1 MRDCL
6 FAIIALGCAQCP
18 GVSVN
23 MKVKEF
29 LRAKQLDINHFEI
42 EVWDHKTVLYHGA
55 ARIVL
60 TQVEFDK
67 LKLFVEKVLNML
79 RYRKSDRIFLS
90 WRRNRMASGGVS
102 KRLHNL
108 WEKCGNF
115 DNKKPIK
122 NLTAGAFRRS
132 ASTGVRL
139 QESLHKKEVA
149 ALMNHSKQTADTHYD
164 IIDKRKAALIG
175 SKKVRK
181 TFHSVKMPNKI
192 QVQPNFFIA
201 SPIKQAIN
209 IIKTETYTT
218 PVKTTQ
224 NKFESRYHS
233 NSLLRKQWSSQD
245 TNVLQQNCMTPLKEL
260 AKSVNASPK
269 QIYDKIRALK
279 QKVRSA

>member
-6 FAIIALGCAQCP
+6 FAIIALGCAQRP

-67 LKLFVEKVLNML
+67 LKLFVEKVFNML
-79 RYRKSDRIFLS
+79 RYRKSHHNILRG
-90 WRRNRMASGGVS
+90 NRMASGGVS
-102 KRLHNL
+102 KHLYNL

-122 NLTAGAFRRS
+122 KLTAGAFRRS
-132 ASTGVRL
+132 ALTGVRL
-139 QESLHKKEVA
+139 PESLHQKEVA
-149 ALMNHSKQTADTHYD
+149 ALMNHSKQTADKHYG

-175 SKKVRK
+175 SKEVRK
-181 TFHSVKMPNKI
+181 MFHSVKMPNKI
-192 QVQPNFFIA
+192 QVQPNFFVA
-201 SPIKQAIN
+201 SPIKQANN
-209 IIKTETYTT
+209 IIKNRNIQH
-218 PVKTTQ
+218 KT
-224 NKFESRYHS
+224 
-233 NSLLRKQWSSQD
+233 
-245 TNVLQQNCMTPLKEL
+245 C
-260 AKSVNASPK
+260 
-269 QIYDKIRALK
+269 
-279 QKVRSA
+279 

>member
-6 FAIIALGCAQCP
+6 FAIIALGCAQRP
-18 GVSVN
+18 GVLVN

-55 ARIVL
+55 AHIVL

-67 LKLFVEKVLNML
+67 LKLFVEKILNML
-79 RYRKSDRIFLS
+79 RYRKSHHIFLS
-90 WRRNRMASGGVS
+90 WRGNRMASEGVS

-108 WEKCGNF
+108 WGKCGNF

-122 NLTAGAFRRS
+122 KLTAGAFRRS

-139 QESLHKKEVA
+139 QESLHQKEEA

-175 SKKVRK
+175 SKEVRK
-181 TFHSVKMPNKI
+181 MFHSVKMPNKI

-201 SPIKQAIN
+201 SPIKQANN

-224 NKFESRYHS
+224 NKLESRYHS

-245 TNVLQQNCMTPLKEL
+245 TNILQQNRMTPLKEL

-279 QKVRSA
+279 QKVRCA